1 MEKKSSIVPIDLGV
15 LAYVIGLAIGDGNLS
30 NPNGRAIRLRITC
43 HVRYQ
48 SLIQSIS
55 QTIQALLPKN
65 KVSIIKRSKNYLDI
79 SCYSNQ
85 WENWLGWSAG
95 KGSKFKQNVS
105 IPGWILEKE
114 EFLIPCLKGLIET
127 DGSIY
132 RDRGYLM
139 INFVTTIEQL
149 ASDVMTMLFKLGF
162 KASISSFASK
172 NEKHRLKH
180 TIRICQNAEK
190 LIEVL
195 GLSKA

>member
-15 LAYVIGLAIGDGNLS
+15 LAYVVGLAIGDGNLS

-85 WENWLGWSAG
+85 WE
-95 KGSKFKQNVS
+95 K
-105 IPGWILEKE
+105 
-114 EFLIPCLKGLIET
+114 
-127 DGSIY
+127 
-132 RDRGYLM
+132 
-139 INFVTTIEQL
+139 
-149 ASDVMTMLFKLGF
+149 MTMLSKLGF
-162 KASISSFASK
+162 RASISSFASK